1 MKTSQETGWDEVLQA
16 WANCIS
22 DWRDRCE
29 KLYKEKESVN
39 VEMGLT
45 LEGVKKINIA
55 SEWLK
60 EALYSLLFFTETG
73 KQESKTSY

>member
-1 MKTSQETGWDEVLQA
+1 MIGGTDVRNFTK
-16 WANCIS
+16 
-22 DWRDRCE
+22 
-29 KLYKEKESVN
+29 KELVN

-60 EALYSLLFFTETG
+60 ESLYSLLFFTEIG
-73 KQESKTSY
+73 KQESKLAIKVL

>member
-1 MKTSQETGWDEVLQA
+1 MIGGTDVRNFTK
-16 WANCIS
+16 
-22 DWRDRCE
+22 
-29 KLYKEKESVN
+29 KESVN

-60 EALYSLLFFTETG
+60 EALYSLLFTETG
-73 KQESKTSY
+73 KQESKLAIKVI